1 MSSEQHQI
9 KRKKKVPAKEVDDS
23 NDETL
28 KDESKIETR
37 VEISDQAESE
47 SESKTDTSEE
57 DIEQQL
63 LKAQATIK
71 DYWDQ
76 IMRLKAEIE
85 NSIENNIKR
94 SSRDI
99 ENAHK
104 FALRNFAE
112 SLLPILDSMEMGQQA
127 AESDKA
133 SLSSIAEGTQLTMSM
148 FVQALEKH
156 GLKQIDPVGESF
168 DPDQHQ
174 AISIVE
180 DENAESNTVIS
191 VMQKGFSLNDRL
203 VRPAMVVVAK

>member
-9 KRKKKVPAKEVDDS
+9 KQKKKVSAKEVDDS
-23 NDETL
+23 NDESL
-28 KDESKIETR
+28 NDESKIEAR

-63 LKAQATIK
+63 LDAQATIK

-85 NSIENNIKR
+85 NNIKR
-94 SSRDI
+94 ASRDI

-127 AESDKA
+127 AEGEKA
-133 SLSSIAEGTQLTMSM
+133 NLSSIVEGSQLTMTM

-156 GLKQIDPVGESF
+156 GLKQIDPIGESF

>member
-1 MSSEQHQI
+1 MSSEKHQI
-9 KRKKKVPAKEVDDS
+9 KRKKKIPTKEVDDS

-28 KDESKIETR
+28 KDESKIEPR
-37 VEISDQAESE
+37 VKISDQAETE

-63 LKAQATIK
+63 LKAQTTIK

-85 NSIENNIKR
+85 NSIKR

-180 DENAESNTVIS
+180 DKNAESNTVIS

>member
-23 NDETL
+23 NDESL
-28 KDESKIETR
+28 NDKSKIEAR
-37 VEISDQAESE
+37 VEISDQAESD
-47 SESKTDTSEE
+47 SESKTDTNEE

-63 LKAQATIK
+63 LEAQATIK

-76 IMRLKAEIE
+76 IMRLKAE
-85 NSIENNIKR
+85 IENNIKR

-127 AESDKA
+127 ADSDKA
-133 SLSSIAEGTQLTMSM
+133 SLSSIAEGSQLTMSM

-156 GLKQIDPVGESF
+156 GLKQIDPGGESF

>member
-47 SESKTDTSEE
+47 SESESKTDTSEE
-57 DIEQQL
+57 DTEQQL

-76 IMRLKAEIE
+76 IMRLKAE
-85 NSIENNIKR
+85 IENNIKR

-133 SLSSIAEGTQLTMSM
+133 SLTSIAEGSQLTMSM

-191 VMQKGFSLNDRL
+191 VMQKGFLLNDRL

>member
-85 NSIENNIKR
+85 NNIKR

-127 AESDKA
+127 AEGEKA
-133 SLSSIAEGTQLTMSM
+133 NLSSIAEGTQLTMSM

>member
-9 KRKKKVPAKEVDDS
+9 KQKKKVPAKEVDDS

-47 SESKTDTSEE
+47 SESESKTDTSEE
-57 DIEQQL
+57 DTEQQL

-85 NSIENNIKR
+85 NNIKR
-94 SSRDI
+94 ASRDI

-133 SLSSIAEGTQLTMSM
+133 SLTSIAEGSQLTMSM

-191 VMQKGFSLNDRL
+191 VMQKGFLLNDRL

>member
-37 VEISDQAESE
+37 VKISDQAETESE

-57 DIEQQL
+57 DTEQQL

-76 IMRLKAEIE
+76 IMRLKAE
-85 NSIENNIKR
+85 IENNIKR

-127 AESDKA
+127 AEGEKA
-133 SLSSIAEGTQLTMSM
+133 NLSSIVEGSQLTMTM

>member
-28 KDESKIETR
+28 KEESKNDTR
-37 VEISDQAESE
+37 VEIIDQAESE

-57 DIEQQL
+57 DTEQQL

-76 IMRLKAEIE
+76 IMRLKAE
-85 NSIENNIKR
+85 IENNIKR

-127 AESDKA
+127 AKSDKA

-148 FVQALEKH
+148 FVQVLEKH

>member
-9 KRKKKVPAKEVDDS
+9 KKKKKAPAKEVDDS
-23 NDETL
+23 NGETL

-37 VEISDQAESE
+37 VEISDQAETE
-47 SESKTDTSEE
+47 SESKTDTREE

-76 IMRLKAEIE
+76 IMRLKAEID
-85 NSIENNIKR
+85 NNIKR

>member
-9 KRKKKVPAKEVDDS
+9 KQKKKVPAKKVDDS

-28 KDESKIETR
+28 QDESKIETR
-37 VEISDQAESE
+37 VEISDQAETE

-71 DYWDQ
+71 EYWDQ

-85 NSIENNIKR
+85 NNIKR
-94 SSRDI
+94 ASRDI

-127 AESDKA
+127 AEGEKA
-133 SLSSIAEGTQLTMSM
+133 NLSSIVEGSQLTMTM

-156 GLKQIDPVGESF
+156 GLKQIDPIGESF

>member
-23 NDETL
+23 NDKSL
-28 KDESKIETR
+28 NDKSKIEAR

-63 LKAQATIK
+63 LDAQATIK

-76 IMRLKAEIE
+76 IMRLKAE
-85 NSIENNIKR
+85 IENNIKR

-127 AESDKA
+127 ADSDKA
-133 SLSSIAEGTQLTMSM
+133 SLSSIAEGSQLTMSM